1 VAVISIAFFV
11 VLVVFSVF
19 VALLIRAQ
27 RLESRDE
34 HDR

>member
-11 VLVVFSVF
+11 VLVVFGVF
-19 VALLIRAQ
+19 VGLLIRAQ